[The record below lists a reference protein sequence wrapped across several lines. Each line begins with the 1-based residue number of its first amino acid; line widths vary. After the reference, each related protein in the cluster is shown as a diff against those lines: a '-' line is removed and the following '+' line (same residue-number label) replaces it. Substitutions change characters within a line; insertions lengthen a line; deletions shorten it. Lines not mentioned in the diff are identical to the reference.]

1 MGLFNPYR
9 VAATTTCRWQ
19 RLKRFLARDDGYS
32 SEAVATTALLVALA
46 LSVIGILVAKV
57 IARANSIDLN
67 P

>member
-9 VAATTTCRWQ
+9 VAATAAYRWQ

-57 IARANSIDLN
+57 VARANSIDLN